1 MYHCWYCCD
10 GDCKPHLTFQEV
22 PDAGPG
28 MFGVPGMP
36 VANGNGFFGAWPGMP
51 GLQNMPFVPPIQSGT
66 RSWPPGAGTALTRSA
81 GAAGILP
88 HPSSHGVAKKD
99 RGKQNRKGTSQPKA
113 REDREEE
120 GASSKPR
127 FLPEGKA
134 MLVCRVALGR
144 LGMGGPGLRLPPKG
158 SDAVTC
164 QGGTV
169 FPQALAAAIFAVF
182 DNSQAYPE
190 YTVHFKTQ

>member
-1 MYHCWYCCD
+1 MI
-10 GDCKPHLTFQEV
+10 GV
-22 PDAGPG
+22 P
-28 MFGVPGMP
+28 GVPGMP

-51 GLQNMPFVPPIQSGT
+51 GLQNMPFVPPIQAGII
-66 RSWPPGAGTALTRSA
+66 WPPGAGPALTRSA

-99 RGKQNRKGTSQPKA
+99 TGKQKRKGKSQPKA

-144 LGMGGPGLRLPPKG
+144 LGIGGPGLRLPPKG
-158 SDAVTC
+158 TDAVTC

-169 FPQALAAAIFAVF
+169 FPQALASAIFAVF

-190 YTVHFKTQ
+190 YIVHFKTQ